1 MNIIKETL
9 YDFNDILI
17 EPASMS
23 SIRSRKEINIK
34 DINGNYPLMTAPM
47 DTVISKEN
55 YHFYKN
61 NGIIPVLPRGE
72 MYFHPSK
79 SDTHFTSYGLDEFN
93 ELFLKD
99 NGFEIPSGTKINV
112 LIDIANGHM
121 EALYNSTKDAKE
133 KYGDKLVLMI
143 GNVANPKTFAE
154 YCMINVDYVRI
165 GIGNGGGCWDENTLI
180 LTNNGHK
187 KIKDISIGDMVL
199 THKGSFESVI
209 NIISY
214 EEDSNL
220 LEINGEICTDNHELY
235 VIHKKDLDLVTE
247 NNYTEYAFFIEAKK
261 INENEHL
268 ILSWEDVNV

>member
-1 MNIIKETL
+1 M
-9 YDFNDILI
+9 
-17 EPASMS
+17 
-23 SIRSRKEINIK
+23 
-34 DINGNYPLMTAPM
+34 
-47 DTVISKEN
+47 V
-55 YHFYKN
+55 
-61 NGIIPVLPRGE
+61 
-72 MYFHPSK
+72 
-79 SDTHFTSYGLDEFN
+79 
-93 ELFLKD
+93 
-99 NGFEIPSGTKINV
+99 
-112 LIDIANGHM
+112 
-121 EALYNSTKDAKE
+121 
-133 KYGDKLVLMI
+133 

-180 LTNNGHK
+180 LTNNGYK
-187 KIKDISIGDMVL
+187 KIKDISIGDLVL

-235 VIHKKDLDLVTE
+235 VINKKDLELVTE

-261 INENEHL
+261 VNENEHL